1 MKTVKFLSFM
11 ILLSLAWIG
20 CEDRTK
26 VKVEAK
32 DNREAVLDDAYT
44 TSRTELEKSIA
55 DLRTKIDV
63 KIEEAVRDLEAASD
77 DTKAEVQV
85 RLDGFRKQREDLER
99 LANRIANATAEG
111 WAELESEAAQVIS
124 DIKNAID

>member
-20 CEDRTK
+20 CEDRTR
-26 VKVEAK
+26 VKVEAE

-44 TSRTELEKSIA
+44 SSKTELEKSIA
-55 DLRTKIDV
+55 ELRTKIDV
-63 KIEEAVRDLEAASD
+63 KIEEAEKDLEAASD
-77 DTKAEVQV
+77 DTKAEIQV
-85 RLDGFRKQREDLER
+85 RLDGFRKQKTDLEQ
-99 LANRIANATAEG
+99 LANRVANATAEG